1 MRVLA
6 ESRNRVRGSVAL
18 YAVLMTGVVSGA
30 FGEDADSDTR
40 SEGVALVERFIANV
54 ETMSGRFEQSLVDA
68 DDQVVETSGGTFEIR
83 RPGRF
88 RWSYETP
95 YEQLLVADGTNVW
108 SYDVDLAQVS
118 VKPQADVLTSTP
130 ALLLGGGG
138 NVLDEFE
145 IVDSFEDRGTEWVR
159 LVPRNQ
165 DGGFTMVEL
174 GFTDDMPSRMIF
186 SDNLAQTTLVIM
198 YEVVLNGPIADS
210 QFQFSPPADVDVVG
224 KPIKPVVTD

>member
-1 MRVLA
+1 MRENA
-6 ESRNRVRGSVAL
+6 ESRNRVRFSVAL
-18 YAVLMTGVVSGA
+18 CAVLMTGVVSGA
-30 FGEDADSDTR
+30 FGKDADSDTR
-40 SEGVALVERFIANV
+40 SEGVALIERFIANV

-68 DDQVVETSGGTFEIR
+68 DDQVVETSEGTFEIR

-118 VKPQADVLTSTP
+118 VKPQAEVLTSTP

-138 NVLDEFE
+138 NVLDEFD
-145 IVDSFEDRGTEWVR
+145 IVDSFADRGTEWVR

-165 DGGFTMVEL
+165 DSGFTMVEL
-174 GFTDDMPSRMIF
+174 GFTGDIPSRMMF
-186 SDNLAQTTLVIM
+186 SDNLEQTTLVMM
-198 YEVVLNGPIADS
+198 YEVVLNGPIDDS

-224 KPIKPVVTD
+224 KPMKPVVTD